1 MKKLLVISGP
11 TAIGKTPLALHLAKV
26 LASDPKGSPRARGSS
41 EPVAGP
47 AGEVVSADSRQV
59 YKGMDIGTGKD
70 LPKNSKLKT
79 KNSKLGGYY
88 NIKGVKIWGYDLVEP
103 KEGFSVAQ
111 YAETANRIIENIWR
125 RKKLPILAGGAGLYI
140 KALVD
145 GIPTVAIP
153 KNEGLRSSLG
163 GREIKELYD
172 ILAQLDP
179 IRAASMNAS
188 DRKNPRRLIRAI
200 EVADYKVRAKDITRN
215 SGGSQDFDDLFI
227 GLKAPKKILDAR
239 IEKRVERRVRQ
250 GIEKEIESLLA
261 KGASWGMQ
269 SMTCLGYRQWK
280 YFFEGKKTKEEV
292 VSLWKKEEVSYAKR
306 QITWF
311 KRDKRINWFDITK
324 SDYPKNVE
332 KLVKKWYSSM

>member
-1 MKKLLVISGP
+1 MKKLLVICGP

-26 LASDPKGSPRARGSS
+26 LASDPKGSGS
-41 EPVAGP
+41 

-59 YKGMDIGTGKD
+59 YKGMNIGTGKD
-70 LPKNSKLKT
+70 IPKGFEIRI
-79 KNSKLGGYY
+79 SKLGFKGGGIGYY
-88 NIKGVKIWGYDLVEP
+88 TDGYTRIWGYDLVEP

-111 YAETANRIIENIWR
+111 YAETANRIIENIWG
-125 RKKLPILAGGAGLYI
+125 RKKLPILVGGAGLYI

-153 KNEGLRSSLG
+153 KNEGLRSSLRG
-163 GREIKELYD
+163 KEIKELYD

-200 EVADYKVRAKDITRN
+200 EVADCKVRAKEATRN
-215 SGGSQDFDDLFI
+215 GGGLQDFDELFI
-227 GLKAPKKILDAR
+227 GLKAPKRILDAR

-250 GIEKEIESLLA
+250 GIEKEIESLLV

-292 VSLWKKEEVSYAKR
+292 VSLWKKEEVNYAKR

-311 KRDKRINWFDITK
+311 KRDRRINRFDITK

-332 KLVKKWYSSM
+332 KLVKKWYSSV